1 MIDFRTKLRKSSVK
15 KIFDY
20 FIEEKKEEEA
30 VLVGYVSNV
39 IGKLFEVSSSE
50 IMDYLQVNKDH
61 LQGLLRNVGHYSV
74 ANLLVMFL
82 GENFVIQEKKNEG
95 REELL
100 TSGNLEASYGKGFDS
115 RSKNKLFRDSSEN
128 MFEHQ
133 KKEILEKLEEGKLLL
148 IKDII
153 KEEIQ
158 DYQDKMSKSKLMII
172 ETFKELLKFG
182 RMEPEMTSNVMRV
195 VYEVLGKFL
204 DAVCEEVGIKGVN
217 TYMNRMN
224 R

>member
-1 MIDFRTKLRKSSVK
+1 MLDFRTKLRKSSVK
-15 KIFDY
+15 KIFNY
-20 FIEEKKEEEA
+20 FLEEKKEEEA

-50 IMDYLQVNKDH
+50 VMDYLQKNKEN
-61 LQGLLRNVGHYSV
+61 LQGLVRNVGHYSV
-74 ANLLVMFL
+74 ANFLVMLL

-95 REELL
+95 TEELL

-128 MFEHQ
+128 LFEHE
-133 KKEILEKLEEGKLLL
+133 KKEILEKLEQGKVLL

-153 KEEIQ
+153 KEEMQ
-158 DYQDKMSKSKLMII
+158 DFQEKLVKSKLMII

-182 RMEPEMTSNVMRV
+182 RMEPEMSANVLRV
-195 VYEVLGKFL
+195 LFEVMGKFL
-204 DAVCEEVGIKGVN
+204 DTLCEEVGIKGVN